1 MKDEKCVLLTGPNMG
16 GKSTILRQVGLLSI
30 LAHYGSPVPAEEMRL
45 SVIDRIFTRLGASD
59 RLLAGESTFMVEM
72 AETSS
77 ILKNG
82 TEESLLLLDELGRGT
97 ATHDGTAIAQ
107 AVLEDLSGKNI
118 RCLFSTHY
126 HSLSQTPPPGCI
138 TQHMQCHVEKD
149 DNNIEQ
155 VTFLYTLANGS
166 APKSHG
172 FHAARTAGVPEE
184 IVKNAQIVAR
194 DLEILHR
201 GLKFLK
207 LLKTNELEDVVDCL
221 TGISLGN

>member
-1 MKDEKCVLLTGPNMG
+1 MG
-16 GKSTILRQVGLLSI
+16 GKSTILRQAGLLCI
-30 LAHYGSPVPAEEMRL
+30 IAHYGCPVPADSMRL
-45 SVIDRIFTRLGASD
+45 SVVDRIFTRLGASD

-97 ATHDGTAIAQ
+97 ATHDGAAIAQ
-107 AVLEDLSGKNI
+107 AVLEDLSSKNI

-126 HSLSQTPPPGCI
+126 HSLSHTPPEGCI
-138 TQHMQCHVEKD
+138 TKHMQCHVEKD
-149 DNNIEQ
+149 TDDIER

-172 FHAARTAGVPEE
+172 FHAARTAGVPED
-184 IVKNAQIVAR
+184 VVQNAQNVAR

-207 LLKTNELEDVVDCL
+207 HLQLNDLANITDCL
-221 TGISLGN
+221 SGITIKA